1 MVNSMKYF
9 IYYVLTATI
18 NIIIAVVFKSR
29 IVLSKL
35 SFVPVFLLLLSIFE
49 AIYFYNNSERTDS
62 DTNYSLNSYRLK
74 NEEWSIF
81 TEYMMIS
88 FLLSIPL
95 YIPFIIFFDWL
106 KLISILIFLLCFI
119 LGSAVF
125 KLRFRKQLNANKSK
139 EKEELEKQKAK
150 EELGYL

>member
-1 MVNSMKYF
+1 MKYF
-9 IYYVLTATI
+9 IYYILTTTI
-18 NIIIAVVFKSR
+18 NIIIAVVLKSH
-29 IVLSKL
+29 IILSKL

-49 AIYFYNNSERTDS
+49 AIYFHNNSEKPDS
-62 DTNYSLNSYRLK
+62 DTNYSVEHYRLQK
-74 NEEWSIF
+74 QEWTTF
-81 TEYMMIS
+81 TKYMMIG

-119 LGSAVF
+119 LGSAIF
-125 KLRFRKQLNANKSK
+125 KLRFRKQLNANKLK